1 MNIKLK
7 TLTLH
12 CNKSTEIINFNER
25 LSYFHGRIGSGK
37 STILRLINY
46 CFGEEFEKPP
56 ALQSEGISV
65 QLECLIGEHETL
77 LERNLS
83 KNNEV
88 RITWR
93 KDQEIESLLI
103 KTTRQNTPIFSDNI
117 YSYSDLLFYLMGSTP
132 IKFKRS
138 RRKKDSPLI
147 TMTFR
152 NLMWYCYLEQDEID
166 SSFYSLDQVFK
177 REHSQNVMRFV
188 FGDHSEKINE
198 IEVTLAELREK
209 RLTNNNT
216 VERLEQFLGQ
226 YGYESTKKIED
237 EISNIEKILAKLKED
252 RKNLRKKIFPENHV
266 IEEIREGLR
275 NQEIQISKKTNQI
288 NDLESR
294 ISSNKSLKFDYINSK
309 FKINKSSLALT
320 VLAKSRFEICP
331 QCGNKIEGKTNEDVC
346 PLCKNSYKIFDE
358 KEYIKN
364 IESIRV
370 ELDDKIDELDEMI
383 NRHTKILQISKNEIS
398 SMNRKRKSLEK
409 ELAIQMENYDSI
421 YLSKVLQI
429 EKEISMYEEK
439 INNYKEIKKLPISIN
454 NINKETDE
462 ILIKEN
468 KYNKLYE
475 EEREKL
481 THVDEYINELES
493 IFLSTLIKAGFPGI
507 YPNDEIEI
515 SRKTWMPTIHSNELG
530 TVTWTFYGVG
540 SGGKKTLFNACYAIA
555 VHIIAEKHG
564 LKLPNILMIDT
575 PMKNIPEDTNKD
587 IFISFYTHLYELL
600 QDELSETQIIIVDK
614 EFFPPPDNIQ
624 YDFLH
629 RYMTSND
636 ENNPGLISYWREE

>member
-1 MNIKLK
+1 MNIKLR
-7 TLTLH
+7 TLILL
-12 CNKSTEIINFNER
+12 CNKSTEVINFNER

-65 QLECLIGEHETL
+65 QLECLIGDYETL

-83 KNNEV
+83 DNTEV

-93 KDQEIESLLI
+93 KEQEIESLLI
-103 KTTRQNTPIFSDNI
+103 KTTKQTTPIYLDNI
-117 YSYSDLLFYLMGSTP
+117 YSYSDLLFYLLGSTP

-138 RRKKDSPLI
+138 RRKRDTPLV

-166 SSFYSLDQVFK
+166 SSFYSLDEMFK

-198 IEVTLAELREK
+198 IEVILAELRNK
-209 RLTNNNT
+209 RLTNNST
-216 VERLEQFLGQ
+216 VEKLNQFLKQ
-226 YGYESTKKIED
+226 YGYDSIEKIED
-237 EISNIEKILAKLKED
+237 EISNIEEILTKLNEE
-252 RKNLRKKIFPENHV
+252 RIILRKDIIPDNHI
-266 IEEIREGLR
+266 IEEIREQLR
-275 NQEIQISKKTNQI
+275 NEEIKISEKINQI
-288 NDLESR
+288 DDLESR
-294 ISSNKSLKFDYINSK
+294 ISDHKSLKFDYINSK

-320 VLAKSRFEICP
+320 VLTKSHFEICP
-331 QCGNKIEGKTNEDVC
+331 QCGNNIEEDINDEVC
-346 PLCKNSYKIFDE
+346 PLCKKTHKIYNE
-358 KEYIKN
+358 QEYIKN
-364 IESIRV
+364 IESIRI
-370 ELDDKIDELDEMI
+370 ELDEKIDELDEII
-383 NRHTKILQISKNEIS
+383 NKHIKILETSKNEIR
-398 SMNRKRKSLEK
+398 SMNKERKALEK
-409 ELAIQMENYDSI
+409 ILASQMKNYDSI
-421 YLSKVLQI
+421 YLSKALQI
-429 EKEISMYEEK
+429 EKEISRYEEK
-439 INNYKEIKKLPISIN
+439 INNYEEIKMLPI
-454 NINKETDE
+454 NIKNIIKETDE
-462 ILIKEN
+462 ILIKERE
-468 KYNKLYE
+468 YNKLYE
-475 EEREKL
+475 EERKKL
-481 THVDEYINELES
+481 SHVDEYIHELES

-507 YPNDEIEI
+507 YPNDEVEI

-540 SGGKKTLFNACYAIA
+540 SAGKKTLFNACYAIA
-555 VHIIAEKHG
+555 VHIISEKYG

-587 IFISFYTHLYELL
+587 IFTSFYTHLYELM

-614 EFFPPPDNIQ
+614 EFFSPPENFQYNI
-624 YDFLH
+624 LH

-636 ENNPGLISYWREE
+636 VSNPGLISYWREE

>member
-1 MNIKLK
+1 MNIRLK
-7 TLTLH
+7 TLTLN
-12 CNKSTEIINFNER
+12 CNKSTEIIHFNER

-37 STILRLINY
+37 STILRLIMY

-65 QLECLIGEHETL
+65 QLECLIGEYETL

-93 KDQEIESLLI
+93 KGQEIESLLI
-103 KTTRQNTPIFSDNI
+103 KTTKQNTPIYLDTI
-117 YSYSDLLFYLMGSTP
+117 YSFSDLLFYLTGSTP

-138 RRKKDSPLI
+138 RMKKDTPLV

-166 SSFYSLDQVFK
+166 SSFYSLDEVFK

-198 IEVTLAELREK
+198 IEVMLAELRDK

-216 VERLEQFLGQ
+216 VEKLNQFLEQ
-226 YGYESTKKIED
+226 YGYDSVEKIED
-237 EISNIEKILAKLKED
+237 EIVNIESKLITLKED
-252 RKNLRKKIFPENHV
+252 RAVLRKEIIPDIHV
-266 IEEIREGLR
+266 IEEIRNQLR
-275 NQEIQISKKTNQI
+275 SKEIIISEKINQIS
-288 NDLESR
+288 DLESR
-294 ISSNKSLKFDYINSK
+294 ISNHKSLKFDYINSK

-320 VLAKSRFEICP
+320 VLSKSHFEICP
-331 QCGNKIEGKTNEDVC
+331 QCGNDIEKEIDQSIC
-346 PLCKNSYKIFDE
+346 PLCKKSYKTYDE
-358 KEYIKN
+358 EEYTKN
-364 IESIRV
+364 IESIRA
-370 ELDDKIDELDEMI
+370 ELDEKIDELDEMI
-383 NRHTKILQISKNEIS
+383 NRHIKILEISKNELN
-398 SMNRKRKSLEK
+398 SMNKERK
-409 ELAIQMENYDSI
+409 ELEIELATQTEYYDSI
-421 YLSKVLQI
+421 YLSKTLQI

-439 INNYKEIKKLPISIN
+439 IKNYEEIKLLPINIT
-454 NINKETDE
+454 NINKESDE
-462 ILIKEN
+462 IIIKEKEFN
-468 KYNKLYE
+468 RLYE

-481 THVDEYINELES
+481 SYVDEYIHELAS
-493 IFLSTLIKAGFPGI
+493 IFLSTLIKIGFPGI

-555 VHIIAEKHG
+555 VHIIAEKYG
-564 LKLPNILMIDT
+564 LKLPNILMLDT

-587 IFISFYTHLYELL
+587 IFISFYTHLYELI

-614 EFFPPPDNIQ
+614 EFFAPPDNFQ
-624 YDFLH
+624 YEIFH

-636 ENNPGLISYWREE
+636 ENNPGLIYYWREE